1 MICWNFSEIELK
13 WRIPETH
20 SAGDMVRRLI
30 IAKSEADFTSHAGLG
45 LIGMAISQHTD
56 LAKDAT
62 AAARMFN
69 LTQRGAEK
77 PMQEACCR
85 EGPAVGS
92 VLGRVR

>member
-1 MICWNFSEIELK
+1 MESLICWNFSEIELK

-62 AAARMFN
+62 AAATLSRPLAHCYAAN
-69 LTQRGAEK
+69 LDSN
-77 PMQEACCR
+77 PF
-85 EGPAVGS
+85 GS
-92 VLGRVR
+92 RLSE